1 MNLFQLHGK
10 NLVKEAFIKVKND
23 SDDILHCGDKR
34 TKSELELEESK
45 HDSIKT
51 HTFYYQPF
59 YSSNIEYGPNYHHQ
73 YFCKDLWLIS
83 SCPPCYCCA
92 MACVHSRISRLFY
105 LNKNPI
111 LDNES
116 NYDKAMNMFNLFHEC
131 SKYLNHSY
139 DVFEVKICE

>member
-1 MNLFQLHGK
+1 MNLFKLHGE
-10 NLVKEAFIKVKND
+10 NLVKEADLKVKDD
-23 SDDILHCGDKR
+23 SDDMLHCGDKR
-34 TKSELELEESK
+34 TKSELEESK
-45 HDSIKT
+45 HDS
-51 HTFYYQPF
+51 
-59 YSSNIEYGPNYHHQ
+59 SSNIEYGPNYHHQ

-111 LDNES
+111 LENES
-116 NYDKAMNMFNLFHEC
+116 NYDKAMSMFEIFHEC